1 MKKIKVDHFGK
12 DSIFHVQVDDGIVA
26 LYKNDAF
33 LCNLS
38 CDLSKAEP
46 KLVEASA
53 KLPEGVFYYDA
64 DSVFLLAIQEV
75 AINCGL
81 IERVEGYPMI
91 FVKDSYATYLTYRV
105 AK

>member
-26 LYKNDAF
+26 LYKNGVF
-33 LCNLS
+33 HCNVS
-38 CDLSKAEP
+38 CDLSKADP

-64 DSVFLLAIQEV
+64 ASDLFLAIQEV
-75 AINCGL
+75 AVNCGL
-81 IERVEGYPMI
+81 IERVEGYPI
-91 FVKDSYATYLTYRV
+91 VSVSYAAHLTYRV